1 MNLLRRLWEKR
12 RATGALADFY
22 AVAGPAGSTSL
33 DDLPVLAVDVEAT
46 GLDLATDRLLSI
58 GWVPMDGRRIVLS
71 GAREV
76 VISGAKDDGGGVG
89 QSATVH
95 GLTDDMVDAG
105 MPLAEALGELLAAL
119 QGRVMLA
126 HFSMIEEDFL
136 SAACRSVF
144 GAGLVVPTLDTY
156 ALEQR
161 RMERDSV
168 QPRGE
173 DLRLPRIRDRYGL
186 PSYPPHRAVTDAL
199 SCAELFLAMTSPANG
214 RSPYSTLRSAQV

>member
-1 MNLLRRLWEKR
+1 MSLLRRVWEKR

-22 AVAGPAGSTSL
+22 EVPSPPSGSTQL
-33 DDLPVLAVDVEAT
+33 DELPVLAVDVEAT
-46 GLDLATDRLLSI
+46 GLDLASDRLLSI

-76 VISGAKDDGGGVG
+76 VISAVDDGDGVG

-105 MPLAEALGELLAAL
+105 IPVADALAELLDALK
-119 QGRVMLA
+119 GRAMLA
-126 HFSMIEEDFL
+126 HFATIEEDFL
-136 SAACRSVF
+136 SAACRSAF

-156 ALEQR
+156 ALARR
-161 RMERDSV
+161 RMERESV
-168 QPRGE
+168 HPRGE
-173 DLRLPRIRDRYGL
+173 DLRLPRLRDRYGL

-199 SCAELFLAMTSPANG
+199 ACAELFLAMTSPANG
-214 RSPYSTLRSAQV
+214 RSPYSSLRSAQI